1 MLFPLIPAG
10 IAALGAAGR
19 AINSP
24 TGQRFIQGGYQY
36 TSALCKHIK

>member
-24 TGQRFIQGGYQY
+24 TGQRLIQGGINTLQP
-36 TSALCKHIK
+36 